1 MPLINRLDGFQSI
14 GNNITIDGNRPIDSF
29 LIFVFIN
36 RFNMKITTKLLY
48 TFIGLLVSGYSY
60 GQGSDKYS
68 VVVEAIANSQA
79 TAITLNFLPATDA
92 TSYEVYRKDL
102 GANAWGSAY
111 ATLSAGDSTFV
122 DRAIEKGKT
131 YDYQIKKIGAAGLV
145 GYGYTTAGAQ
155 VEAIH
160 DRGLVLLVIDSALG
174 ADLGADLGTLR
185 MDLVADGNQIVEY
198 VVSQATDHIIIKSK
212 IEDYYKLYPNLSHV
226 YILGHVAVP
235 YSGIY
240 CADTYWT
247 VPPDGHKEGSG
258 DHCGAWAA
266 DAYYGVLSG
275 SWSDFYTVTSGVRAH
290 TKNEPDDGKFDQ
302 IILPGEVKYG
312 IGRVDLSRM
321 PKFPK
326 SELELTKQYINKN
339 HNYRYGVSSP
349 VQKALVDEN
358 FGANANEQFGSSG
371 YRSFGA
377 MVGIENVNK
386 NDFMSTLKDEQ
397 YIVAYGTGPGSY
409 TSAGGIGTTDNFVTN
424 QGAAYFNMLFGSFFG
439 NWDISNNFLRAPL
452 AVENGGLTNAWAGR
466 PNWHF
471 YPMAFNQT
479 AGYCARLTQ
488 NNKTLYSPGYFTN
501 QVHVALMGDPTLR
514 MHVFA
519 PPTTIVVGTSDGNKT
534 VDLHWT
540 ASKDAVDGYYV
551 YYSKDSLGPYTLANP
566 NPVSGTTFSH
576 TAPAQGTLYYMVRA
590 TRLEETHSGS
600 FYNLSQGNF
609 GKVDNLINTSIDP
622 LLTQVNN
629 LAVFPNPSNGHVT
642 VRFDANRIGTSELKV
657 IDTKGSTVYR
667 MDVAGYGTQ
676 VVSLDVS
683 ELTSGLYLLKIN
695 NAVQR
700 LVID

>member
-1 MPLINRLDGFQSI
+1 
-14 GNNITIDGNRPIDSF
+14 
-29 LIFVFIN
+29 
-36 RFNMKITTKLLY
+36 MKIATKLI
-48 TFIGLLVSGYSY
+48 TVCIGLLLSTFSF

-68 VVVEAIANSQA
+68 VTVEAIANAEA
-79 TAITLNFLPATDA
+79 TAIDLNFLPAQDA

-102 GANAWGSAY
+102 GANAWGSKY
-111 ATLSAGDSTFV
+111 ATLDGTDSNFT

-131 YDYQIKKIGAAGLV
+131 YDYQIKKVGAAGLV
-145 GYGYTTAGAQ
+145 GYGYVTAGAK
-155 VEAIH
+155 VDAMHE
-160 DRGLVLLVIDSALG
+160 RGVVLLVIDSALG
-174 ADLGADLGTLR
+174 SDLGNDLGTLR
-185 MDLVADGNQIVEY
+185 KDLVADGNQVIEY
-198 VVSQATDHIIIKSK
+198 VVSQSIDHITIKSK
-212 IEDYYKLYPNLSHV
+212 IDDFYKLYPNLSHV

-258 DHCGAWAA
+258 NHCGAWAA

-275 SWSDFYTVTSGVRAH
+275 NWSDVYSVSSGVRSH
-290 TKNEPDDGKFDQ
+290 TQNEPDDGKFDQ

-321 PKFPK
+321 PKFSK
-326 SELELTKQYINKN
+326 SELELTRQYINKN
-339 HNYRYGVSSP
+339 HNYRYGVSTP

-358 FGANANEQFGSSG
+358 FGANASEQFGSSG

-377 MVGIENVNK
+377 MVGIENVNM
-386 NDFMSTLKDEQ
+386 NDYMSTLKDEQ

-439 NWDISNNFLRAPL
+439 NWDIDNNFLRAPL

-471 YPMAFNQT
+471 YPLAFNQT

-488 NNKTLYSPGYFTN
+488 NNKTLYSPGFFTN

-514 MHVFA
+514 MHMFA
-519 PPTTIVVGTSDGNKT
+519 PPTNVTVVASDGNKT
-534 VDLHWT
+534 VDVSWT
-540 ASKDAVDGYYV
+540 ASTDAVDGYYV
-551 YYSKDSLGPYTLANP
+551 YYSKDSLGPYIKLNP
-566 NPVSGTTFSH
+566 ESISGTSFSH
-576 TAPAQGTLYYMVRA
+576 TAPTQGKVYYMVRA
-590 TRLEETHSGS
+590 ERLEETHSGS

-609 GKVDNLINTSIDP
+609 GEIDNLINTSIDP
-622 LLTQVNN
+622 LLTQVSNMGIY
-629 LAVFPNPSNGHVT
+629 PNPTSGKVT
-642 VRFDANRIGTSELKV
+642 VRFNANRLGVANLTVL
-657 IDTKGSTVYR
+657 DTKGSVVYR
-667 MDVAGYGTQ
+667 QEIKGNGTQ
-676 VVSLDVS
+676 VMSID
-683 ELTSGLYLLKIN
+683 LTGLNTGLYLLKVN
-695 NAVQR
+695 NAVKR